1 MDTGSRVR
9 GPQKNV
15 SPHVW
20 TTHRYGLLA
29 SSSRYTTQYPLFI
42 LSKAQS
48 LKLKKR
54 KKKKKKVKN
63 LLVVPFSMLL
73 AGVAGYAST
82 FSGPHLNVTAVDIV
96 KKTKTKITL
105 TNQSPIPFLFL
116 FWETGLFLRSNSH
129 FVYTLILNW
138 IFVFFQSTC
147 HRSI

>member
-42 LSKAQS
+42 LSKAQTQ
-48 LKLKKR
+48 K

-63 LLVVPFSMLL
+63 LWVVPFSMLL

-82 FSGPHLNVTAVDIV
+82 FPAHILMSPLLTLLKKQKQKLHLLIN
-96 KKTKTKITL
+96 L
-105 TNQSPIPFLFL
+105 QF
-116 FWETGLFLRSNSH
+116 H
-129 FVYTLILNW
+129 FFFFFERHACFYAQIH
-138 IFVFFQSTC
+138 IFFV
-147 HRSI
+147 R

>member
-42 LSKAQS
+42 LSKAQTQ
-48 LKLKKR
+48 KK

-63 LLVVPFSMLL
+63 LWVVPFSMLL

-96 KKTKTKITL
+96 RKTKTKITL
-105 TNQSPIPFLFL
+105 TNQSPIQFLFL
-116 FWETGLFLRSNSH
+116 F
-129 FVYTLILNW
+129 
-138 IFVFFQSTC
+138 
-147 HRSI
+147 